1 MHAYIFIDLDDTL
14 FQTLRKLKPG
24 YNPAELVARA
34 LLADGRENSF
44 ATPKQQWLWQWL
56 SRDFK
61 IVPVTARDGGAFQ
74 RVLLSFT
81 EEAVLNHGAV
91 ILDKHGQV
99 DAEWQQQMQ
108 AERAHWQAKLHAL
121 WQVILAYCEN
131 FPDYKPR
138 LVDDYGETWFAVVK
152 HRSGDEAPL
161 RQLLDDCL
169 LNHPALTDGSFY
181 WHLNSNNLAIL
192 PDAIRKERAV
202 AFLLDRY
209 QQQAGEIFSI
219 GAGDS
224 LTDVPFLALCDYAL
238 IPSNTQL
245 FKALSLL

>member
-1 MHAYIFIDLDDTL
+1 M
-14 FQTLRKLKPG
+14 
-24 YNPAELVARA
+24 
-34 LLADGRENSF
+34 RE
-44 ATPKQQWLWQWL
+44 
-56 SRDFK
+56 
-61 IVPVTARDGGAFQ
+61 
-74 RVLLSFT
+74 
-81 EEAVLNHGAV
+81 
-91 ILDKHGQV
+91 
-99 DAEWQQQMQ
+99 
-108 AERAHWQAKLHAL
+108 
-121 WQVILAYCEN
+121 

-138 LVDDYGETWFAVVK
+138 LVEDYGETWFAVIK

-202 AFLLDRY
+202 AFLLARY

-245 FKALSLL
+245 FKALSLPCSSVRA